1 MNSIVDNGE
10 NGFLFKDNKE
20 LLEKIEMVLN
30 LNSTEK
36 NKLVESAIKKIEKS
50 YSIMQMYLSTEK
62 AYN

>member
-1 MNSIVDNGE
+1 MNSIVDNEE
-10 NGFLFKDNKE
+10 NGFLFDDNKE
-20 LLEKIEMVLN
+20 LLEKIEMVLK

-36 NKLVESAIKKIEKS
+36 NKLVQSAIKKIEKS